1 MTTPGD
7 GDRPLFDPGRMK
19 ATRDEAKSPAGAG
32 SKRGGDK
39 SATLSVSRVTAMIR
53 GALLKA
59 IPETLHVVG
68 ELSNVSRATAGHI
81 YFTLKDASSELRCV
95 MWRSDASR
103 LKFDLSDGLE
113 VVATGKVDVYEPRGQ
128 VQLYVRQLQPRGVG
142 ALELAFQQLKEK
154 LAKEGLFDRERK
166 RPIPAFPRTIGVVTS
181 ATGAAIRDILHTIE
195 RRYPKVRVIT
205 KDVRV
210 QGDGAAAEVA
220 AAIRE
225 FNRAAPRVGGVDVLI
240 VGRGGGSLEDLW
252 AFNEEVVAR
261 AIAASRIPV
270 VSAVGHEVDFT
281 IADFVAD
288 VRAVTPTAA
297 AELVVPVL
305 SEIVAGID
313 GVERRMRRSMRTQA
327 ERMRGRLN
335 AIAKSAWF
343 RDPVGAVRRWHQRLD
358 EMSGRLRY
366 VLHRAVTER
375 RRRIGNAEIKLVRS
389 RPVVVLERR
398 RLAVDRLAHRLLWCM
413 REGLVAQGRAVGAM
427 EGRLQSAS
435 PVYRVRAERARLDSI
450 ERRMRR
456 GMAALLGET
465 ARRANSVEGR
475 LVAASPNQVLKR
487 GFSITRRYRGR
498 EVVRTP
504 KGVREGDRIVTETAE
519 GEIHSR
525 VVDSKQGELFQ

>member
-1 MTTPGD
+1 MTTSGD

-19 ATRDEAKSPAGAG
+19 ATHDASGPAKGTGPTG
-32 SKRGGDK
+32 GGDDV
-39 SATLSVSRVTAMIR
+39 ATLSVSRVTAMIR
-53 GALLKA
+53 GALLNA

-68 ELSNVSRATAGHI
+68 ELSNVSRAAAGHV

-95 MWRSDASR
+95 MWRSDAAR
-103 LKFDLSDGLE
+103 LKFEMSDGLE

-142 ALELAFQQLKEK
+142 ALELAFQQLKDK
-154 LAKEGLFDRERK
+154 LAKEGLFDRDRK
-166 RPIPAFPRTIGVVTS
+166 RAIPVFPTTIGVVTS

-205 KDVRV
+205 TDVRV
-210 QGDGAAAEVA
+210 QGDGAAGEVS

-225 FNRAAPRVGGVDVLI
+225 FNRAAGRIGGVDVLI

-305 SEIVAGID
+305 TEVVGAID
-313 GVERRMRRSMRTQA
+313 GVERRMRRSIGARLDGMRS
-327 ERMRGRLN
+327 RLN
-335 AIAKSAWF
+335 SVVRSAWF
-343 RDPVGAVRRWHQRLD
+343 RDPVTAVRRWHQRLD
-358 EMSGRLRY
+358 ELSGRLRY
-366 VLHRAVTER
+366 VLHRAATER
-375 RRRIGNAEIKLVRS
+375 RRRIGNAEVKLARS

-413 REGLVAQGRAVGAM
+413 REGLVANGRLISATQ
-427 EGRLQSAS
+427 GRLQSAS
-435 PVYRVRAERARLDSI
+435 PVYRVRAEQVQLATI
-450 ERRMRR
+450 ERRLRR
-456 GMAALLGET
+456 GMAALMAMRSRQAASL
-465 ARRANSVEGR
+465 EGR
-475 LVAASPNQVLKR
+475 LVSASPAQVLKR
-487 GFSITRRYRGR
+487 GFSITRRLTGR
-498 EVVRTP
+498 EVVRSP
-504 KGVREGDRIVTETAE
+504 VGLREGDRIVTETAE
-519 GEIHSR
+519 GDIHSR
-525 VVDSKQGELFQ
+525 VVDSRQGELFQ